1 MPVGDDYLLV
11 MHAYTFPCISFQY
24 LQKLFRG
31 PIENLIASPEDLE
44 VDPSRLT
51 PQTPSSAASDGSCS
65 SQSDLETSTLQRNQ
79 TALANLVR
87 LVWQRLQASLEYFP
101 T

>member
-1 MPVGDDYLLV
+1 M
-11 MHAYTFPCISFQY
+11 
-24 LQKLFRG
+24 
-31 PIENLIASPEDLE
+31 
-44 VDPSRLT
+44 DPSRLT
-51 PQTPSSAASDGSCS
+51 PQTPSSAASDGSYS

-87 LVWQRLQASLEYFP
+87 LVWQRLQTSLEYFP